1 MQYLAISYFYAN
13 NSKKIFEI
21 EGKSD
26 IIQKIKS
33 DNFFDKYMDVSGKE
47 SLKILKHA
55 FLNSYFQTGLK
66 NLIDIAII
74 SRAEKEK
81 LNILKEKYVR
91 EDEIPFDFTRRRMSV
106 VLKDDNGKRQLIT
119 KGAVDEIIS
128 ICSYIEIE
136 GQVVELTE
144 ELKKQAYSVYE
155 KSNHEGLR
163 VLAVAQKNNIHEVNV
178 FSVQDESDMVL
189 IGFVGFLDPPKE
201 SARQAISALSKYGVD
216 TIVLTGDSE
225 GVAINVCKKVGISTE
240 KCITGKDIDN
250 MTDEELKEIS
260 KQCKL
265 YSKLTPLQKQRIV
278 RIYQE
283 QGNTVGYMGDGINDS
298 PPLKQADVG
307 ISVDTA
313 VDIAKETA
321 DIILLEKDLNVLEE
335 GVING
340 RKTFTNIL
348 KYIKMA
354 TSGNFGNMLS
364 VVIASVFLPFLPMLP
379 IHILIQNLLND
390 FAQIGMPFDN
400 VDSEAIEHPKT
411 WNTKRYI

>member
-26 IIQKIKS
+26 IMQKIKS
-33 DNFFDKYMDVSGKE
+33 DNFFDKYMDVSGNE

-178 FSVQDESDMVL
+178 FSVQDESNMVL

-298 PPLKQADVG
+298 PPLKQAYVG
-307 ISVDTA
+307 I
-313 VDIAKETA
+313 
-321 DIILLEKDLNVLEE
+321 
-335 GVING
+335 
-340 RKTFTNIL
+340 IL

-364 VVIASVFLPFLPMLP
+364 VVIASFFLPFLPMLP